1 MASDNFVQPAIPRF
15 DGHYDHWSMLM
26 ENFLRSK
33 ELWVMV
39 ETAVAEPTADMSA
52 DQRTRL
58 EGLKLKD
65 LKAKNYLFQAI
76 DRSILETI
84 LSKDSSKNIWDS
96 MKKKFKGNTKA
107 KRLQLQALRSEYETL
122 RMKEGEKASEFVS
135 RVMALVSKLQSN
147 GDQIDEASIVEKILW
162 SMTPKYNFVVC
173 AIEEGND
180 TSKMT
185 LDELESSLFSH
196 EQKLNLPD
204 REAEQALKASVH
216 DRSSSRG
223 DPHDNNEDNLST
235 ENVDIQHEETDQN
248 IPVHSPTAVEVDD
261 SRPRRAIRRPAWMS
275 DYEVTG
281 LHSED
286 PLVHLALFSD
296 CDPGASKSVSGGTR
310 RARYVYGLELSGGL
324 DLTHPYPLGPFTH
337 TDRGIYQEAYVYID
351 NSIAIWEARDWN
363 LQLGDCKRRYISM
376 RGLGHSDLKRWIA
389 AEKQCHTLEHTT
401 RLTLGKSPGKC
412 DKSSKQ
418 ELRNGKKPQV
428 KEKCQQALLHDFVP
442 KPDAIQELSR
452 IAATFKDPDPLPSS
466 YLLLLTRSNRR
477 RDDVA
482 DCGTAE
488 LHGFP
493 YSTPFHQYY
502 PTALVVASPRT
513 QRTRNS
519 SKQDATIRLHL
530 AENLR
535 RSHYWASL
543 QPVCGYR
550 MSCEMVTQH
559 CNEEIPVNIW
569 SSFKSINRFSVA
581 ARSGPTI

>member
-1 MASDNFVQPAIPRF
+1 MASDHFVQPAIPRF

-33 ELWVMV
+33 ELWIVV

-65 LKAKNYLFQAI
+65 HKAKNYLFQAI

-135 RVMALVSKLQSN
+135 KVMALVSKLQSN
-147 GDQIDEASIVEKILW
+147 GDQIDEAAIVEKILR

-235 ENVDIQHEETDQN
+235 KNVDIQHEETDQN

-296 CDPGASKSVSGGTR
+296 CDPKILNKKGCKTSPN
-310 RARYVYGLELSGGL
+310 LSPSQN
-324 DLTHPYPLGPFTH
+324 H
-337 TDRGIYQEAYVYID
+337 
-351 NSIAIWEARDWN
+351 
-363 LQLGDCKRRYISM
+363 
-376 RGLGHSDLKRWIA
+376 
-389 AEKQCHTLEHTT
+389 
-401 RLTLGKSPGKC
+401 
-412 DKSSKQ
+412 
-418 ELRNGKKPQV
+418 
-428 KEKCQQALLHDFVP
+428 
-442 KPDAIQELSR
+442 
-452 IAATFKDPDPLPSS
+452 PSS
-466 YLLLLTRSNRR
+466 SSEDQGSCSVLLL
-477 RDDVA
+477 
-482 DCGTAE
+482 
-488 LHGFP
+488 
-493 YSTPFHQYY
+493 
-502 PTALVVASPRT
+502 
-513 QRTRNS
+513 S
-519 SKQDATIRLHL
+519 S
-530 AENLR
+530 
-535 RSHYWASL
+535 
-543 QPVCGYR
+543 
-550 MSCEMVTQH
+550 
-559 CNEEIPVNIW
+559 
-569 SSFKSINRFSVA
+569 
-581 ARSGPTI
+581 

>member
-1 MASDNFVQPAIPRF
+1 MPLITASAPSNDEYLTKPKSFETPDTRSITTFAWTTSPYCSKAFLSPSDVSQVCSSNKYMASDNFVQPAIPRF

-33 ELWVMV
+33 ELWIVV
-39 ETAVAEPTADMSA
+39 ETAVAKPTADMSA

-135 RVMALVSKLQSN
+135 KVMALVSKLQSN
-147 GDQIDEASIVEKILW
+147 GDQIDEAAIVEKILR

-204 REAEQALKASVH
+204 READQALKASVH

-223 DPHDNNEDNLST
+223 NPHDNNEDNLST

-275 DYEVTG
+275 DYEVTR

-286 PLVHLALFSD
+286 LLVHLALFSY
-296 CDPGASKSVSGGTR
+296 CDPAVTMALQIVLWHCRSDGT
-310 RARYVYGLELSGGL
+310 AVDSI
-324 DLTHPYPLGPFTH
+324 
-337 TDRGIYQEAYVYID
+337 IY
-351 NSIAIWEARDWN
+351 SAIW
-363 LQLGDCKRRYISM
+363 RRN
-376 RGLGHSDLKRWIA
+376 HN
-389 AEKQCHTLEHTT
+389 TL
-401 RLTLGKSPGKC
+401 P
-412 DKSSKQ
+412 
-418 ELRNGKKPQV
+418 N
-428 KEKCQQALLHDFVP
+428 
-442 KPDAIQELSR
+442 
-452 IAATFKDPDPLPSS
+452 
-466 YLLLLTRSNRR
+466 
-477 RDDVA
+477 
-482 DCGTAE
+482 
-488 LHGFP
+488 
-493 YSTPFHQYY
+493 
-502 PTALVVASPRT
+502 
-513 QRTRNS
+513 
-519 SKQDATIRLHL
+519 
-530 AENLR
+530 
-535 RSHYWASL
+535 
-543 QPVCGYR
+543 
-550 MSCEMVTQH
+550 
-559 CNEEIPVNIW
+559 
-569 SSFKSINRFSVA
+569 
-581 ARSGPTI
+581 